1 MTLYFTNPP
10 RFIRRPW
17 AHRWMEPEVQESRS
31 DLMIPVDIRV
41 DDDGYFLTAL
51 IPGVTAEELNI
62 QIVNETVSIQG
73 EMRNTRNENDRFLLS
88 ELPSGQFTRVLTLPD
103 ELDATKA
110 EADIAHGILTLRIP
124 KAEDAKPKSIKV
136 IAK

>member
-1 MTLYFTNPP
+1 
-10 RFIRRPW
+10 
-17 AHRWMEPEVQESRS
+17 MEPEVQESRS